1 MRDGSQAASRKVEH
15 YHIKSNAIM
24 DEPYVLPGQPVD
36 TIFPLGTLVVT
47 TAAADGLP
55 KIDVAHALRQHAAG
69 SWGDLLD
76 DDRVANEMALKNGRR
91 LFSAYKS
98 TNGIK
103 FWIIT
108 EADRSATTVLLPDD
122 Y

>member
-1 MRDGSQAASRKVEH
+1 
-15 YHIKSNAIM
+15 M
-24 DEPYVLPGQPVD
+24 DEPYILPGQPVEA
-36 TIFPLGTLVVT
+36 TFPLGMLVVT
-47 TAAADGLP
+47 TAAAEELP
-55 KIDVAHALRQHAAG
+55 KIDVAHALRQHATG
-69 SWGDLLD
+69 SWGDLSE
-76 DDRVANEMALKNGRR
+76 DDRVANETALKHGGR

-108 EADRSATTVLLPDD
+108 EADRSSTTVLLPDD